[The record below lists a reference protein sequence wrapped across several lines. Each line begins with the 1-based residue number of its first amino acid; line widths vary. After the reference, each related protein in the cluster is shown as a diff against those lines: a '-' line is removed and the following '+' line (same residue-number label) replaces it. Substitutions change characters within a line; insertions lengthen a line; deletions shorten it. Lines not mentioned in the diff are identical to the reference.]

1 MGFVIILVFYLLE
14 LQDWVAAV
22 SGRILCSNLCQFEL
36 QEKAPQAQAHLLKVR
51 ELMLPAAD
59 EPDEDQ
65 TEAFLLAAQR
75 GNSTKVRRVCARLHP
90 PTCHQPERAP
100 ELEHRLIPA
109 AVCTDFDFAGAL
121 LPETFILA
129 VLRMKVQ
136 LPCGNAF
143 KPPEVLSGRTSL
155 NGLIMAC

>member
-1 MGFVIILVFYLLE
+1 MFELVF
-14 LQDWVAAV
+14 
-22 SGRILCSNLCQFEL
+22 GFEL

-75 GNSTKVRRVCARLHP
+75 GNSTKVRRVRARPHP

-100 ELEHRLIPA
+100 ELDHSLIPA
-109 AVCTDFDFAGAL
+109 AVFTDFDFAGSGAQDESVRAL
-121 LPETFILA
+121 
-129 VLRMKVQ
+129 R
-136 LPCGNAF
+136 
-143 KPPEVLSGRTSL
+143 
-155 NGLIMAC
+155 

>member
-1 MGFVIILVFYLLE
+1 
-14 LQDWVAAV
+14 
-22 SGRILCSNLCQFEL
+22 
-36 QEKAPQAQAHLLKVR
+36 
-51 ELMLPAAD
+51 MLPAAD

-109 AVCTDFDFAGAL
+109 AVFTDFDFAEAL

-129 VLRMKVQ
+129 VLGMKVHV
-136 LPCGNAF
+136 PCANAS
-143 KPPEVLSGRTSL
+143 KPPEKPLGEL
-155 NGLIMAC
+155 P